1 MNEYHVQNPTG
12 PLVPRT
18 LVCGELEDGSPGW
31 HHAPRGGRSPR
42 RPCPLP
48 SESVLPSATPFA
60 YTASCPR
67 IRGASGGHVWTAG
80 MCLKIVLSGG
90 VSRAGSAHG
99 GGGPRAQGGSLYWA
113 WLRGGS

>member
-48 SESVLPSATPFA
+48 SESVLPSATPSPTPHPA
-60 YTASCPR
+60 HELKGR
-67 IRGASGGHVWTAG
+67 REDVLTAG